1 MMGAYTLKEESC
13 ASAGTNELPF
23 ELNVFEVKAI
33 PNIVTPNGD
42 GINDTWLIPDEY
54 CKAGVRVTIYSQEGK
69 EIFSTTNYQNNWP
82 DVNAYKEL
90 GKRSLFFIYVI
101 EGDGVEKQ
109 KGVVTLLK

>member
-1 MMGAYTLKEESC
+1 M
-13 ASAGTNELPF
+13 NELPF
-23 ELNVFEVKAI
+23 ELNVFEVITI

-42 GINDTWLIPDEY
+42 DINDTWVIPDVY
-54 CKAGVRVTIYSQEGK
+54 CKPQVRVTVYSQEGK

-82 DVNAYKEL
+82 DANAYKEL

-101 EGDGVEKQ
+101 EGENIEKQ